1 MAIQHRAIPN
11 TELHEPKGAD
21 SAIVG
26 TVLKATGT
34 GTTVF
39 DLISVSQLKGSVSD
53 IEGLMLGVGPGGTF
67 KTVAKEYAS
76 FTSTITSDVV
86 STVKNMGTDTL
97 FVSGGGFRVSEAG
110 VYLITFHTPVI
121 SSEGSTALPTLRNV
135 TTSTTVLTGGSGLVV
150 LNNTD
155 VYVSGQANSYSL
167 VRIV

>member
-1 MAIQHRAIPN
+1 M
-11 TELHEPKGAD
+11 
-21 SAIVG
+21 
-26 TVLKATGT
+26 
-34 GTTVF
+34 
-39 DLISVSQLKGSVSD
+39 SD

-76 FTSTITSDVV
+76 FTSTITSEVV

-121 SSEGSTALPTLRNV
+121 SSEGSTGLPTLRNV
-135 TTSTTVLTGGSGLVV
+135 TTSTTVFTGGSGLVV